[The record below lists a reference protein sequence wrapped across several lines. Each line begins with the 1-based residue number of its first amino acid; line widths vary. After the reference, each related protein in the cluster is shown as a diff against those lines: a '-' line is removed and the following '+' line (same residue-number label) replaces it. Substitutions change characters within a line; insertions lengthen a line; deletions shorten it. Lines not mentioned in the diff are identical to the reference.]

1 MASTISEKEKNLH
14 HIPAGFEHSYL
25 FFAQEIDIQS
35 SLKVNLIIVY
45 LFCAIQE
52 LREWTTLLI
61 KVDFSN
67 LAGRLKQNEMI
78 GTALF

>member
-45 LFCAIQE
+45 YSAQYKSCGNELPCLFKKLTFPI
-52 LREWTTLLI
+52 WP
-61 KVDFSN
+61 VV
-67 LAGRLKQNEMI
+67 
-78 GTALF
+78 